1 MDSIRLH
8 APATVANLSCGFDI
22 LGVCL
27 DDPYDE
33 IEIKK
38 ISKKKVI
45 LNSLDS
51 EFSNIPLNPEKNT
64 GGIPAIKIINDLAL
78 DFGFEINIKKGIPLY
93 GGLGSSAATA
103 AGVVYGI
110 NILLKK
116 CLSNDEMVKYALE
129 GEKISSETPH
139 ADNIG
144 PCINGGLVIIKS
156 TNPLKLINIKTGEYY
171 FSIIHPKVKVSTKE
185 ARKLLPQEVK
195 LKDAVKQWG
204 NIASLVYGFSTSDSN
219 LIKSSMVDH
228 IVEPIRSKLI
238 PHFDEIKENVLKN
251 NAIGCSISG
260 SGPSIFALS
269 ASKQNSLKILSE
281 MQNIYNKYNVKYH
294 SFCSKINNK
303 GIEVL

>member
-51 EFSNIPLNPEKNT
+51 EFSNVPLNPEKNT
-64 GGIPAIKIINDLAL
+64 GGIPAIKIIDDLGL

-116 CLSNDEMVKYALE
+116 CLSNDEVVKYALE

-171 FSIIHPKVKVSTKE
+171 FSIIHPKVKISTKE

-281 MQNIYNKYNVKYH
+281 MQNIYNKYSVKYH

>member
-38 ISKKKVI
+38 ISKKEVI

-116 CLSNDEMVKYALE
+116 CLSNDEVVKYALE

-219 LIKSSMVDH
+219 LIKSSMVDY

-281 MQNIYNKYNVKYH
+281 MQNIYNKYDVKYH

>member
-8 APATVANLSCGFDI
+8 APATIANLSCGFDI

-27 DDPYDE
+27 DGPYDE

-51 EFSNIPLNPEKNT
+51 EFSNIPLSPEKNT
-64 GGIPAIKIINDLAL
+64 GGIPALKIIKDLAL

-103 AGVVYGI
+103 AGVAYGI
-110 NILLKK
+110 NVLLKK
-116 CLSNDEMVKYALE
+116 CFSNDEVVKYALE

-185 ARKLLPQEVK
+185 ARQLLPLKVK

-204 NIASLVYGFSTSDSN
+204 NIASLVYGFSISDSN

-228 IVEPIRSKLI
+228 IVEPVRSKLI
-238 PHFDEIKENVLKN
+238 PHYDEIKEYVLKN

-269 ASKQNSLKILSE
+269 ESKQNSIQILSE
-281 MQNIYNKYNVKYH
+281 MQNIYDKYNVKHHGFY
-294 SFCSKINNK
+294 SKINNK

>member
-27 DDPYDE
+27 DNPYDE

-51 EFSNIPLNPEKNT
+51 EFSNIPLSPGKNT
-64 GGIPAIKIINDLAL
+64 GGIPAIKIIKDFAL

-103 AGVVYGI
+103 AGVTYGI
-110 NILLKK
+110 NVLLKK
-116 CLSNDEMVKYALE
+116 CLSNDEVVKYALE

-185 ARKLLPQEVK
+185 ARKLLPSEVK

-204 NIASLVYGFSTSDSN
+204 NIASLVYGFSTRDLN

-228 IVEPIRSKLI
+228 IVEPVRSKLI

-269 ASKQNSLKILSE
+269 ESRQNSMKILSE
-281 MQNIYNKYNVKYH
+281 MQKIYNKYNVKYH
-294 SFCSKINNK
+294 GFCSKINNK